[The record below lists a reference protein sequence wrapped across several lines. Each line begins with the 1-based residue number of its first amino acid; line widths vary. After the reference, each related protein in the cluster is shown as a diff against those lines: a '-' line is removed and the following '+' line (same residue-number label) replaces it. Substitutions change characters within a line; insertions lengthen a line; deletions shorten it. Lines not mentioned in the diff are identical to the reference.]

1 MKDEFL
7 LNVIVGFVLGVLLA
21 GILFT
26 VKIENMQKEY
36 AELKTKND
44 KLEQR
49 LMELYR
55 EQAEQ
60 TKRTA
65 EKNGV
70 GG

>member
-1 MKDEFL
+1 MKDKVTLSLILFFIG
-7 LNVIVGFVLGVLLA
+7 IVLGIILMASNSFVL
-21 GILFT
+21 
-26 VKIENMQKEY
+26 KKENE
-36 AELKTKND
+36 ELKIKND

-49 LMELYR
+49 LFELYK

-65 EKNGV
+65 ERNGV

>member
-1 MKDEFL
+1 MSS
-7 LNVIVGFVLGVLLA
+7 NSFVL
-21 GILFT
+21 
-26 VKIENMQKEY
+26 KKENE
-36 AELKTKND
+36 ELKIKND

-49 LMELYR
+49 LFELYK

-65 EKNGV
+65 ERNGV

>member
-1 MKDEFL
+1 MKDKLTLSLTLFFIGIVLGTILMASGSFL
-7 LNVIVGFVLGVLLA
+7 L
-21 GILFT
+21 
-26 VKIENMQKEY
+26 KKENE
-36 AELKTKND
+36 ELKIKND

-49 LMELYR
+49 LFELYR

-65 EKNGV
+65 ERNGV